1 MIDCK
6 RLVAEWSGYMT
17 ELCSGALDDDRI
29 EAILDNVLCDDDD
42 PVEFLLTKV
51 HNPNSPNLTP
61 VERLLLLVRVVRAG
75 VSGGDASRTASGRSE
90 YDTLRNLRQLL
101 WIALHPKDRPRA
113 FSSVERAEL
122 CEVWGS
128 LDRACDFANPD
139 ETQRGVAARQEEM
152 RLHRFTEAVE
162 TIQGSGTEVDWLRA
176 WLCYREAQHFLHG
189 DQPDATKAADRF
201 EQLFLRPCHVVPN
214 GRYFLAA
221 HTCLCAGR
229 RGRGRLD
236 SASLKVLLS
245 SVRQSLAQ
253 AVALLPPHR
262 VLDRLGAISFLA
274 WDACAIGAL
283 QVARLFA
290 DAAQQVEQDA
300 NPSRWPLATRRKVAN
315 LHSAL
320 RQQINDLA
328 SAERRTPVDSIS
340 EYHHLLPTSFKTKVL
355 SNPPEALHLLNE
367 AAVSKSDA
375 AEKLYLQ
382 IVAAWFQSR
391 TEPTVPNVAANPTF
405 LDHLSTFFESERR
418 SDLAACR
425 LIALGL
431 LTRALNAR
439 SRQDIDRTVEEYDRF
454 MSVLVLGCNWKALAD
469 TLQSEGHL
477 NFLINQLGFDNQ
489 ATHLV
494 ELGDYFRRVLA
505 LPPRAKK
512 GERQDL
518 RRVDE
523 ELVGDFSRDAV
534 HAVRDELFLIEE
546 SWRWKL
552 AEVKG
557 WAERCSYVGQPP
569 RLNGPRSPS
578 GRDLHKDMRQVTVAA
593 SFAMRLSTAMERLPF
608 LRALAWSA
616 HHFCN
621 ILRKPQRDRRS
632 GDPGKPW
639 LDRGIGWADE
649 GISLAEKLE
658 QRGMLYAMIEVRVR
672 LEGAFGGRANRET
685 RDRLRSRMLELEEQ
699 RLKTT
704 RFAVR
709 RHRSTIKTERT
720 ITEVMNAEWCRS
732 FSEAVEPSR
741 VSWLPFLEQVKT
753 FHYGQLVRD
762 ERENVANADDAG
774 DETLDPA
781 EAYTDV
787 YEGAERYAPID
798 LPQDWDRILAQH
810 LEEQRAAVLEFVTHP
825 RGGTMTWEEEVARRF
840 NGTVCLVFRSVGDQL
855 RVRPVYLCAPES
867 LIELVVSGDSDFQG
881 LKSTLPKWPTQPPLR
896 FPKVVGALGKHLFS
910 DELVTELRDIDR
922 LYLCPHRHLFQVPI
936 HALPLSDGSYPFMR
950 WDISYGIKVAHL
962 VSLLRRGTGTKATG
976 SRDLWGLADV
986 GEFGVA
992 TDPLARWLAEANHWE
1007 EGDLDIEKI
1016 LFRGS
1021 EARRAL
1027 FYCHGQMD
1035 DLRPGRARLRLWG
1048 GGRLTS
1054 DDIHRVS
1061 NAVDFGQSDWTIA
1074 ACDAGSTRVGM
1085 QTAPG
1090 IGLSFVTAGARR
1102 VTTCLYK
1109 VDPRD
1114 ASEFIA
1120 QVFRST
1126 EAGDP
1131 SPYTAA
1137 CRSVTGNVGT
1147 MSGWAK
1153 AASFVSYGLFHA
1165 S

>member
-1 MIDCK
+1 MFDAK
-6 RLVAEWSGYMT
+6 QLVAEWPGYIAELSG
-17 ELCSGALDDDRI
+17 GALDDDRI
-29 EAILDNVLCDDDD
+29 AAILDSVLCDDDD
-42 PVEFLLTKV
+42 PVELRLIKV
-51 HNPNSPNLTP
+51 DDPNSPNLTP
-61 VERLLLLVRVVRAG
+61 VERLLLLVRVVRARI
-75 VSGGDASRTASGRSE
+75 SASGANPPPSDRSE
-90 YDTLRNLRQLL
+90 YDTLWNLRQLL
-101 WIALHPKDRPRA
+101 WFALHPKDRPRA

-139 ETQRGVAARQEEM
+139 ETQRGLATRQEEA
-152 RLHRFTEAVE
+152 RLHRFADTVEA
-162 TIQGSGTEVDWLRA
+162 IQGNGTEVDWLRA

-189 DQPDATKAADRF
+189 DQPNVGKAVSRF
-201 EQLFLRPCHVVPN
+201 EQLFRIPYHVVPN

-221 HTCLCAGR
+221 NTCLSAGR

-236 SASLKVLLS
+236 TSSLKILLT

-262 VLDRLGAISFLA
+262 VLDRLGAIFFLA
-274 WDACAIGAL
+274 SDACAIGAL
-283 QVARLFA
+283 HVARLFA
-290 DAAQQVEQDA
+290 DTAQKVEQDA
-300 NPSRWPLATRRKVAN
+300 NPNRWPLDTRRKLAN
-315 LHSAL
+315 LHAAL

-328 SAERRTPVDSIS
+328 NAEQRIPVDSIS
-340 EYHHLLPTSFKTKVL
+340 EYHHLLPPWFKTRVL
-355 SNPPEALHLLNE
+355 SDPSEALRLLNE
-367 AAVSKSDA
+367 EAVSRFDS

-382 IVAAWFQSR
+382 IVSAWFQSR
-391 TEPTVPNVAANPTF
+391 TDPTGSSVAASPTF
-405 LDHLSTFFESERR
+405 LDELSTFLESERR
-418 SDLAACR
+418 NDLAACR

-431 LTRALNAR
+431 LTRALSAR
-439 SRQDIDRTVEEYDRF
+439 SRQDIDSTVEEYDRF
-454 MSVLVLGCNWKALAD
+454 MGLLVLGGNWKALAD
-469 TLQSEGHL
+469 TLQSEGHQ
-477 NFLINQLGFDNQ
+477 NFLTNQLGFDNQ
-489 ATHLV
+489 ATRLS
-494 ELGDYFRRVLA
+494 ELGDYFRRVFD
-505 LPPRAKK
+505 LPPRPKK

-523 ELVGDFSRDAV
+523 ELIGEFSQGSV

-552 AEVKG
+552 SEVKA

-569 RLNGPRSPS
+569 RFTGPRSPS
-578 GRDLHKDMRQVTVAA
+578 GRDLHKDMRQVAEAA
-593 SFAMRLSTAMERLPF
+593 SFATRLNTAMEKLPF

-621 ILRKPQRDRRS
+621 ILRKPQRDRRA

-685 RDRLRSRMLELEEQ
+685 RDRLRSRMLQLEEQ

-720 ITEVMNAEWCRS
+720 ITEVMNADWCRS
-732 FSEAVEPSR
+732 FPEAVEPSR
-741 VSWLPFLEQVKT
+741 VSWFPFLEKVKT

-762 ERENVANADDAG
+762 DREAVTDAG
-774 DETLDPA
+774 DAGNETLDPA

-798 LPQDWDRILAQH
+798 LPQGWDRVLAQH

-825 RGGTMTWEEEVARRF
+825 RGGTMTWEEEVARQF
-840 NGTVCLVFRSVGDQL
+840 NGTVCLVFRSIGGRL
-855 RVRPVYLCAPES
+855 RVRPIYLRAPES

-881 LKSTLPKWPTQPPLR
+881 LKSSLPKWPTQPPLA
-896 FPKVVGALGKHLFS
+896 FPKVIGALGKHLFS
-910 DELVTELRDIDR
+910 DELVAELQGVDR
-922 LYLCPHRHLFQVPI
+922 LYLCPHRHLFQVPV
-936 HALPLSDGSYPFMR
+936 HALPLPDGSFPFTR

-962 VSLLRRGTGTKATG
+962 VSLLMRGDGAKAIP
-976 SRDLWGLADV
+976 DLWGLADV
-986 GEFGVA
+986 GEFGA
-992 TDPLARWLAEANHWE
+992 AAAPLASWLNGTNHWGE
-1007 EGDLDIEKI
+1007 DGLDTEKI
-1016 LFRGS
+1016 LLRGS
-1021 EARRAL
+1021 QARRAL

-1061 NAVDFGQSDWTIA
+1061 STVDFGRSDWTIA

-1109 VDPRD
+1109 VDPHD
-1114 ASEFIA
+1114 ASEFIS
-1120 QVFRST
+1120 QFFRSA
-1126 EAGDP
+1126 EAEDP
-1131 SPYTAA
+1131 APYTAA
-1137 CRSVTGNVGT
+1137 CRALTGDAAT

-1153 AASFVSYGLFHA
+1153 AASFVSYGLMG
-1165 S
+1165 